1 RREPEPLAR
10 RLEEVPPR
18 GADAAEA
25 AHVAPGDVG
34 VERDRAR
41 CEPAALADARGLDP
55 RAHRRRGLLGRGVV
69 GERGDGH
76 ARHLDVEVDAVEER
90 PRDAR
95 AVAVDEGWR
104 AAAAAGVVA
113 EVAARAG

>member
-1 RREPEPLAR
+1 MY
-10 RLEEVPPR
+10 V
-18 GADAAEA
+18 AA
-25 AHVAPGDVG
+25 GDG
-34 VERDRAR
+34 RIERDGAGRQT
-41 CEPAALADARGLDP
+41 AALAGARGLEP
-55 RAHRRRGLLGRGVV
+55 RAHGGRGLPGRGVV

-113 EVAARAG
+113 EVDERAGVHGGDELEGGGEEDGAGP

>member
-1 RREPEPLAR
+1 GIDGAG
-10 RLEEVPPR
+10 R
-18 GADAAEA
+18 G
-25 AHVAPGDVG
+25 PQ
-34 VERDRAR
+34 
-41 CEPAALADARGLDP
+41 PAALAGARGLDP
-55 RAHRRRGLLGRGVV
+55 RAHGRRGLPGRGVV

-113 EVAARAG
+113 EVAARAVGPGGEELEGGGEED